1 MLTEIDTRQMGTQEV
16 SLFMDTDAQVYLV
29 CVEGYEPITC
39 LTRDRA
45 LTAYRHPHVYMPLEA
60 SESAPNATEGVR
72 HTSELVQ
79 PLDGS
84 ESITGRCS
92 DCLVELR
99 SLLDSM
105 SDSDFHWTC
114 SVVADIVRQSGRER
128 SYKPYNRD
136 EEEDIP
142 FE

>member
-1 MLTEIDTRQMGTQEV
+1 MLTEVDTRRDGSKSV
-16 SLFMDTDAQVYLV
+16 SLYMDTDAQVYLV

-45 LTAYRHPHVYMPLEA
+45 LAAYKHPYVYVPLEGHRI
-60 SESAPNATEGVR
+60 APKATRGSTEGIQWVER
-72 HTSELVQ
+72 EN
-79 PLDGS
+79 GS
-84 ESITGRCS
+84 QGLAASLA

-114 SVVADIVRQSGRER
+114 GVVADIVRQSGRER
-128 SYKPYNRD
+128 SYKPYD
-136 EEEDIP
+136 HGKEDLP